1 MEGRGDIIRAVNVA
15 YIVIC
20 DDLVEVENINIS
32 E

>member
-1 MEGRGDIIRAVNVA
+1 MEERGDIIRAINVA

>member
-1 MEGRGDIIRAVNVA
+1 MEERGDIIRAVNVA